1 MARIS
6 DITVKEQ
13 LGYCFVSI
21 RKTINFITEF
31 KNYTDISFKK
41 ILSYLDNQNILVCD
55 GPIVCFHNMDLKQL
69 DVEVGFPIAKSVKG
83 NCEIQARMVTARKV
97 VTAIDLGAYEEQ
109 DPTLEELFAWIQEHE
124 FKTFDGIY
132 YQYLNDTNR
141 PASEYLTKM
150 MIPVK

>member
-13 LGYCFVSI
+13 LEYCFVSI
-21 RKTINFITEF
+21 RKTIDFANEF
-31 KNYTDISFKK
+31 ASFSGGGFQK
-41 ILSYLDNQNILVCD
+41 IMDYLDSQNILVCD
-55 GPIVCFHNMDLKQL
+55 GPIVCFHNMDLERL
-69 DVEVGFPIAKSVKG
+69 DVEVGFPVAKSANG
-83 NCEIQARMVTARKV
+83 DGEIHARMVPVQKV

-109 DPTLEELFAWIQEHE
+109 DPTLEDMFSWIQEH
-124 FKTFDGIY
+124 GCRPLSVIY

-150 MIPVK
+150 MIPIQ

>member
-13 LGYCFVSI
+13 LAYCFVSL
-21 RKTINFITEF
+21 RKTIDFATEF
-31 KNYTDISFKK
+31 ETFTSSGFQK
-41 ILSYLDNQNILVCD
+41 IMDYLDSQNILVCD
-55 GPIVCFHNMDLKQL
+55 GPIVCFRNMDLERL
-69 DVEVGFPIAKSVKG
+69 DVEVGFPAAKCMKG
-83 NCEIQARMVTARKV
+83 NCEIQARMVPAQKV

-109 DPTLEELFAWIQEHE
+109 DPTLEDLFSWIQQHE
-124 FKTFDGIY
+124 CKPLGVIY

-150 MIPVK
+150 MIPIQ